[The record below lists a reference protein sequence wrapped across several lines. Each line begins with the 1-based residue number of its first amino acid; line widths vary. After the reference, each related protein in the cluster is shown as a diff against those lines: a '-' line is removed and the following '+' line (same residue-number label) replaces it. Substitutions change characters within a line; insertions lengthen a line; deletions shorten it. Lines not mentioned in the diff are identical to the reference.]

1 MGIFGKPP
9 DSKPDI
15 LHPQSLPSPPAGPA
29 TTPQPPAAGL
39 RATSVCVIGSKT
51 KIKGE
56 LAGDEDVIVEGE
68 IEGEVRLTK
77 DLRVAQG
84 GLVKAIIQAQSVI
97 ISGEVVGDC
106 SANARVE
113 VQATGRLTGDI
124 RAPRIV
130 IAEGAMFRGNSDM
143 SGDRKDKLA
152 QP

>member
-9 DSKPDI
+9 DSKPDAH
-15 LHPQSLPSPPAGPA
+15 HPPSLPSPPAGPA
-29 TTPQPPAAGL
+29 TAPQPPAAGL
-39 RATSVCVIGSKT
+39 RATSACVIGAKT

-113 VQATGRLTGDI
+113 VQATGRLTGNV

-143 SGDRKDKLA
+143 SGDRKDKPA
-152 QP
+152 QS

>member
-9 DSKPDI
+9 DTKLDVH
-15 LHPQSLPSPPAGPA
+15 HPPTPPPSPAGHVTPSQTPAS
-29 TTPQPPAAGL
+29 GL
-39 RATSVCVIGSKT
+39 RATSACVIGSKT

-68 IEGEVRLTK
+68 IEGEVRLTR

-84 GLVKAIIQAQSVI
+84 GLVKAVIQAQSVI
-97 ISGEVVGDC
+97 ISGEVIGDC
-106 SANARVE
+106 NATARVE
-113 VQATGRLTGDI
+113 VQATGRLTGNI

-143 SGDRKDKLA
+143 SSDRKDK
-152 QP
+152 